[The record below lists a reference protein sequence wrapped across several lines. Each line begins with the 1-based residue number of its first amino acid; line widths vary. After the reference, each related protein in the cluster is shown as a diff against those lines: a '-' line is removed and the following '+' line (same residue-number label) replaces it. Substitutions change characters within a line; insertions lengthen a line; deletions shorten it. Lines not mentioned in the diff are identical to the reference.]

1 MSSNQNPSCI
11 DYLIVVALIAVVFL
25 SMACLLADAVLPPM

>member
-1 MSSNQNPSCI
+1 MSNNPSI
-11 DYLIVVALIAVVFL
+11 GDYLLVLVVIAVVVL

>member
-1 MSSNQNPSCI
+1 MDQNPSI
-11 DYLIVVALIAVVFL
+11 GDYLIVLVMIAVVIL

>member
-1 MSSNQNPSCI
+1 MNQNPSI
-11 DYLIVVALIAVVFL
+11 GDYLLILVMIAVVIL

>member
-1 MSSNQNPSCI
+1 MNQNPSI
-11 DYLIVVALIAVVFL
+11 GDYLIVLVMIAVVIL